1 MDGGHIAGA
10 IYEAAKRGLFKLSR
24 RPDPGSADTAMMLPV
39 AWTIGVLMLVMG
51 LVLVVAD
58 VVSPVKIF

>member
-1 MDGGHIAGA
+1 
-10 IYEAAKRGLFKLSR
+10 
-24 RPDPGSADTAMMLPV
+24 V
-39 AWTIGVLMLVMG
+39 AWTIGALMLVMG